1 MNFVQA
7 RYYSALIATMAVVGF
22 YPAGVSA
29 SDMVYFDQQLPK
41 IKAPSLKAQQSDIV
55 FFDVAPAGETV
66 SNTGSIGDYTVSLTS
81 DLFKSKI
88 ETATNEDIARIA
100 NDPKLFRKVTNGSQ
114 VQAIYLAEASKAPM
128 PTKIG
133 KVNLSKTMSI
143 DHFDNIVNLPIKA
156 SSVAEGNAVV
166 VGGILFFKESAI
178 YHIDPANDVLN
189 VSGISAQQSKRAHD
203 YIRDLIAQFGYES
216 ISSYDQGFKSGIFL
230 EPAHEYTKNLKDF
243 MLSSPMYL
251 TDASIPALM
260 NGWDV
265 VVQSGPGAGKD
276 YDEVYLETLKWSNV
290 DCINYLKKSNLGN
303 IAIIDKKKYDV
314 TKWPDEVL
322 KAFVIRA
329 KSVKDHELAYG
340 FKGARRKSDGS
351 RFGLGKVAYQNG
363 LSDEQQIMNDQ
374 GRRVWDMRLVYDK
387 DQFEAVAKAK
397 VSTFTP

>member
-7 RYYSALIATMAVVGF
+7 RYYSALIAAMAVVGF

-66 SNTGSIGDYTVSLTS
+66 SNTGTIGDYTVSLTS

-100 NDPKLFRKVTNGSQ
+100 NDPKLFRKVTHGNQ
-114 VQAIYLAEASKAPM
+114 VQAIYLAEASNAPM

-143 DHFDNIVNLPIKA
+143 DHFDNLMSLPIKV
-156 SSVAEGNAVV
+156 SSVAEGNAVIID
-166 VGGILFFKESAI
+166 GILFFRKTAI
-178 YHIDPANDVLN
+178 YHFDPANGVLN
-189 VSGISAQQSKRAHD
+189 ISGISAQQSKRAHND
-203 YIRDLIAQFGYES
+203 TLDIIAQFGIES
-216 ISSYDQGFKSGIFL
+216 EASYDASFTSGIFL
-230 EPAHEYTKNLKDF
+230 EPGFEYAGNLKDF
-243 MLSSPMYL
+243 TLKSPMYS
-251 TDASIPALM
+251 TDAPIPSLM
-260 NGWDV
+260 QGWDI
-265 VVQSGPGAGKD
+265 VVQAGPGAGAD
-276 YDEVYLETLKWSNV
+276 YDKVYLETLKWSKA
-290 DCINYLKKSNLGN
+290 DCVNYLKKSGLGSYAT
-303 IAIIDKKKYDV
+303 IYKKKVDV
-314 TKWPDEVL
+314 TKWPDDVL
-322 KAFVIRA
+322 KAFVNRA
-329 KSVKDHELAYG
+329 KAIKDYEKAYG
-340 FKGARRKSDGS
+340 FKGARRADGS
-351 RFGLGKVAYQNG
+351 TFGLGKVAIDNG
-363 LSDEQQIMNDQ
+363 LTDEQQIMNDQ

>member
-1 MNFVQA
+1 MNFTQA
-7 RYYSALIATMAVVGF
+7 RYFSALIASMAVVGF

-29 SDMVYFDQQLPK
+29 SDMIFFDQQLPK
-41 IKAPSLKAQQSDIV
+41 VKAPSLKAQQSDIV
-55 FFDVAPAGETV
+55 FFDVAPAGQTV
-66 SNTGSIGDYTVSLTS
+66 SNTGTIGDFTVSLSS

-143 DHFDNIVNLPIKA
+143 DHFDNLMSLPIKA
-156 SSVAEGNAVV
+156 SSVAEGNAVIV
-166 VGGILFFKESAI
+166 DGILFFRKTAI

-189 VSGISAQQSKRAHD
+189 VSGISAQQSKRAHSMT
-203 YIRDLIAQFGYES
+203 RDFIAQYGYETDA
-216 ISSYDQGFKSGIFL
+216 SYDASFSSGIFL
-230 EPAHEYTKNLKDF
+230 EPGQEYAGNLKTF
-243 MLSSPMYL
+243 MLKSPMYL

-260 NGWDV
+260 NGWDI
-265 VVQSGPGAGKD
+265 VVQAGPGAGED
-276 YDEVYLETLKWSNV
+276 YDKVYLQTLKWSKI
-290 DCINYLKKSNLGN
+290 DCINYLKRSGLGN
-303 IAIIDKKKYDV
+303 YATIYNKKVDV

-322 KAFVIRA
+322 KAMVMRA
-329 KSVKDHELAYG
+329 KNIKDHELEYG
-340 FKGARRKSDGS
+340 FKGARRSDGS
-351 RFGLGKVAYQNG
+351 AFGLGKVAITNG
-363 LSDEQQIMNDQ
+363 LTDEQQIMNDQ